1 MFLTLL
7 ICYLPATDMP
17 SVRTDLIDKI
27 FKCQLLEI
35 HQMAVLNI
43 YFTFVLAFLHLVS
56 AFLEWQTDLRFYLG
70 SFVPTFPPIKIMNAD
85 LKSIQRYK
93 SLKPQYTPMCCT

>member
-17 SVRTDLIDKI
+17 SVRIDLIDKI

-35 HQMAVLNI
+35 YQITVLNI
-43 YFTFVLAFLHLVS
+43 YFTFVCAFLHLVS
-56 AFLEWQTDLRFYLG
+56 AFLE
-70 SFVPTFPPIKIMNAD
+70 
-85 LKSIQRYK
+85 
-93 SLKPQYTPMCCT
+93 

>member
-56 AFLEWQTDLRFYLG
+56 AFLE
-70 SFVPTFPPIKIMNAD
+70 
-85 LKSIQRYK
+85 
-93 SLKPQYTPMCCT
+93 